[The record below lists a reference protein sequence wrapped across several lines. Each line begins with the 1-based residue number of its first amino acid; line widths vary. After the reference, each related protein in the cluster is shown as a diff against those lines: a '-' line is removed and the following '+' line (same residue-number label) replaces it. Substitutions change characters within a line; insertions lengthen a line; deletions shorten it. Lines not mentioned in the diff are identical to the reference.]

1 MTTTEIAYEEV
12 ANKINQ
18 WYTMIKKREIE
29 DAIKL
34 KDEID
39 CLLDD
44 MEENQNLLLYYN
56 LLDARHKMSVD
67 MFKSSGEILE
77 KIQKSPEMQ
86 KTDDMLQ
93 YYFLFFSGQYMFFKK
108 KYIDA
113 INYYKLAEDKLI
125 KIEDEIEKA
134 EFYYHLAISYY
145 HIDQYFF
152 SLAYAEKALTIFRE
166 FEDYAHRSISSE
178 MILGANKLDL
188 FHYESA
194 YEHYS
199 HALKFAKAKQIPESE
214 GKAYHNLGILYI
226 RRNMLSEAKDCF
238 KNALQLQDYIQSIN
252 GLKSIY
258 NLTHVLYKS
267 GHIEEARE
275 WYDKGLKRAEKEGDK
290 EYLAKLTLVNT
301 LYDEYNE
308 SVLTNSLDILEKL
321 DLWNDVA
328 ELTLEVGC
336 YYKKSDDIKN
346 AAKYL
351 EKCIHARDQILKV
364 TEELK

>member
-1 MTTTEIAYEEV
+1 MAKTKIAYQEV

-29 DAIKL
+29 NAVKIKE
-34 KDEID
+34 EINNM
-39 CLLDD
+39 LED

-56 LLDARHKMSVD
+56 LLDSRHKLLLD
-67 MFKSSGEILE
+67 MFKSSGSILE

-93 YYFLFFSGQYMFFKK
+93 YYFLFFSGQYMFSKK
-108 KYIDA
+108 KYIEA
-113 INYYKLAEDKLI
+113 INYYKLAEDKLV

-152 SLAYAEKALTIFRE
+152 SLAYAEKALAVFRE
-166 FEDYAHRSISSE
+166 YDDYAHRTVSSE

-188 FHYESA
+188 FRYEAAYKHYE
-194 YEHYS
+194 
-199 HALKFAKAKQIPESE
+199 HALNIAKTVGIPNSV
-214 GKAYHNLGILYI
+214 GKVYHNLGIFYI
-226 RRNMLSEAKDCF
+226 RRNMLSEAEDCF
-238 KNALQLQDYIQSIN
+238 KNALLIDEYAHTYN
-252 GLKSIY
+252 GLKAIY

-275 WYDKGLKRAEKEGDK
+275 WLKKGLNRAEKEGDK
-290 EYLAKLTLVNT
+290 EYLAKFTLVNT

-308 SVLTNSLDILEKL
+308 SVLADSLDTLEQMG
-321 DLWNDVA
+321 LWNDVA

-336 YYKKSDDIKN
+336 YFKKSDDITN
-346 AAKYL
+346 TAKFL
-351 EKCIHARDQILKV
+351 EKCIHARDQILKM